1 MKSAVLPRQPSSVN
15 NCFIS
20 SPKRRINCVKTPVL
34 ILALASSLCSA
45 AALAQAPLDAPPPL
59 PAATPPSK
67 VPATPAPTS
76 GPRRPLAQLP
86 EAERAKQDAAVPSP
100 EATTE
105 PLDSELLPP
114 ARAQETRI
122 EQIRQGNRV
131 VEIIVTPQ
139 GATSSYVIVNR
150 EGRPPLTT
158 QELSSG
164 LSTPRFLRFD
174 F

>member
-1 MKSAVLPRQPSSVN
+1 MKA
-15 NCFIS
+15 
-20 SPKRRINCVKTPVL
+20 PVL
-34 ILALASSLCSA
+34 ILALASSVCSA
-45 AALAQAPLDAPPPL
+45 AAIAQAPLDAPPPL

-67 VPATPAPTS
+67 LPATPAPS
-76 GPRRPLAQLP
+76 NGPRRPLAQLP
-86 EAERAKQDAAVPSP
+86 EAERARQDAAVPPP
-100 EATTE
+100 EVTTE
-105 PLDSELLPP
+105 PPDSELLPP
-114 ARAQETRI
+114 ARHTAPETRI
-122 EQIRQGNRV
+122 EQKRQGNRV

-139 GATSSYVIVNR
+139 GLTSSYVIVNR